1 MEVNVMLI
9 IIILLLMQ
17 KTLFVKH
24 ITVMENVVIVASRAL
39 AQRQW
44 VPMLVMI
51 VRVLVIKLLAIILI
65 VVDGK
70 QILKL

>member
-1 MEVNVMLI
+1 MLI